1 MFPLLIDIILITC
14 KFFLPCRKGRQ
25 SHWSLAKEDRL
36 LVGANLGEF
45 AVTTVISLYLFQAMP
60 NRWNC

>member
-1 MFPLLIDIILITC
+1 
-14 KFFLPCRKGRQ
+14 
-25 SHWSLAKEDRL
+25 L
-36 LVGANLGEF
+36 LVGANLGGF